1 VPWVDRQASGWVVCC
16 VRRRLVLTHQV
27 INSSSLRFSGDTVP
41 SQKLVQAGAGATL
54 LIHEATMA
62 DDQVEM
68 ARAKMHSTF
77 GQAIE
82 TGKRCVP
89 TICSLTFSQTY
100 QWSG

>member
-1 VPWVDRQASGWVVCC
+1 MHHLILT
-16 VRRRLVLTHQV
+16 RRATH
-27 INSSSLRFSGDTVP
+27 SRPLRFSGDTIP

-77 GQAIE
+77 GQAID
-82 TGKRCVP
+82 TGKRCVSP
-89 TICSLTFSQTY
+89 AIGSLTFALTCG
-100 QWSG
+100 WSG